1 MFRTYFGS
9 SPAGQN
15 AVWSFISVA
24 TGCQFDWFHQVV
36 ERDILVHANY
46 SYIVNKGVRVETLM
60 RNGLFHSVRLSICV
74 QLIRSSVDGNTF
86 QVVQSIRPTCS
97 IDLKFSAISDK
108 LEA

>member
-15 AVWSFISVA
+15 AVWSFVSVA

-46 SYIVNKGVRVETLM
+46 SYIVKKSVRAETLM

-86 QVVQSIRPTCS
+86 QVV
-97 IDLKFSAISDK
+97 
-108 LEA
+108 

>member
-1 MFRTYFGS
+1 MFRTYSGS

-15 AVWSFISVA
+15 AVWSFVSVA

-36 ERDILVHANY
+36 ELDILVHANQ
-46 SYIVNKGVRVETLM
+46 SYIVKKGVHAETLM
-60 RNGLFHSVRLSICV
+60 RNGLFHSVRLSICI